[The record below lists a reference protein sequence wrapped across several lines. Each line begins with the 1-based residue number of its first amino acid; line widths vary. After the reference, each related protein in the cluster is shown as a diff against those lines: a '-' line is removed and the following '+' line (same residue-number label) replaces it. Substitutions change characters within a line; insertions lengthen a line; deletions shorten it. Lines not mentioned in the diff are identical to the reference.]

1 MVNDK
6 LIQISTAGSRK
17 ATSWPAQQ
25 LYWSEF
31 TEKLKTPVRSTE
43 TLQQYLNYTKG
54 IQDDLKDV
62 GGFVGGTLEGNI
74 RKAGHVIGR
83 DLITLDMDNIP
94 SEGTTG
100 ILQRIGSMGFACA
113 VYSTRKHEAIKPRL
127 RIVAPLSRTAT
138 ADEYEPI
145 ARKLASILGIEFCD
159 PTTFQPMRLMY
170 WPSCCSDSQ
179 YVFHVWDNPLIN
191 TDGMLGMYADW
202 RNISEW
208 PVVPGSDQAHER
220 LLKKQEDPTT
230 KKGVVGAFCKTYDI
244 YKAIEAFIPG
254 EYAACDTADNRLTFT
269 GGSTT
274 GGAVVYEDGLFLYSH
289 HATDPCSGKLVNAF
303 DLVRLHKFGDQ
314 DDNVVPGTPANR
326 LPSFTAMCQF
336 AVADQA
342 VTGLMN
348 QERYEQA
355 TEEFSKVSIN
365 GTGEG
370 PTNGAATSEPENLDW
385 INQMEVAPTTG
396 LPTKTIDNVLII
408 LENDPRLKGKL
419 AFDEFANRGLAMG
432 SLPWDVRDERRA
444 WSDPDDAGLLHYL
457 EHVYKIQL
465 SDKRLYA
472 AMTICSQRHKF
483 NDVKDYLTGLTW
495 DGTKRLDT
503 IFTDYLGAEDTIYT
517 RAVARKS
524 LAAAVA
530 RAMIPGTKYDYM
542 PILGGPQG
550 IGKSTF
556 LRLLGHKWYS
566 DSLQTFEGKEAS
578 EMIQGIWINE
588 LGELTGLSRSE
599 NNAVKQFLSRTE
611 DIYRE
616 PYGRRTGVYPRRC
629 VFFGTTNDN
638 EYLRDRT
645 GNRRFWPVDVG
656 IVEPTKDIFSTLKV
670 EVTQIWAEAYVA
682 WQLGEKLFL
691 SGDVEAMA
699 KEIQEG
705 HREVG
710 IKEGIVLEFI
720 EKKVPPNWDKRNLN
734 ERRMFWASEHNVNNG
749 ELVERDK
756 VCAAEVFCEC
766 LGGDLRYIKRQD
778 TVEINHIIENAKGW
792 EKTKNGVR
800 FGQPYGL
807 QRGFVKEQKLA
818 LHSKGT
824 KLLHRENVTPEVLQ
838 TLQTCYI
845 ECNGLNPDK

>member
-1 MVNDK
+1 LNHDK
-6 LIQISTAGSRK
+6 QLTISAAGSRK
-17 ATSWPAQQ
+17 ATSWPPRT
-25 LYWSEF
+25 LMWSEF
-31 TEKLKTPVRSTE
+31 VDRLKTPVRSAE
-43 TLQQYLNYTKG
+43 TLQQYLNYNKG

-62 GGFVGGTLEGNI
+62 GGFVGGTLEGSV

-208 PVVPGSDQAHER
+208 PVVPGTDQAHER

-244 YKAIEAFIPG
+244 YKAIETFIPG

-365 GTGEG
+365 GTVEG
-370 PTNGAATSEPENLDW
+370 PNTGTATPEPENLDW

-495 DGTKRLDT
+495 DGVKRLDT
-503 IFTDYLGAEDTIYT
+503 IFTDYLGAEDNIYT

-578 EMIQGIWINE
+578 EMIQGVWINE

-656 IVEPTKDIFSTLKV
+656 IVEPTKDVFSTLKV

-691 SGDVEAMA
+691 SGNVEAMA

-705 HREVG
+705 HREVSG
-710 IKEGIVLEFI
+710 KEGIVLEFL
-720 EKKVPPNWDKRNLN
+720 EKKIPTNWEKRNLN
-734 ERRMFWASEHNVNNG
+734 ERRMFWASEHSVNEND
-749 ELVERDK
+749 LVERDR
-756 VCAAEVFCEC
+756 VCAAEIWCEC
-766 LGGDLRYIKRQD
+766 LGGDPKYMKRQD
-778 TVEINHIIENAKGW
+778 TVEINGILENAPGW
-792 EKTKNGVR
+792 EKNKASLR
-800 FGQPYGL
+800 FGKPYGP
-807 QRGFVKEQKLA
+807 QKGFLKTSNSAGLSDKILKFAEKEQVLEK
-818 LHSKGT
+818 
-824 KLLHRENVTPEVLQ
+824 VTSRGVESYV
-838 TLQTCYI
+838 
-845 ECNGLNPDK
+845 

>member
-1 MVNDK
+1 M
-6 LIQISTAGSRK
+6 
-17 ATSWPAQQ
+17 
-25 LYWSEF
+25 WSEF
-31 TEKLKTPVRSTE
+31 VDRLKTPVRSAE
-43 TLQQYLNYTKG
+43 TLQQYLNYNKG

-62 GGFVGGTLEGNI
+62 GGFVGGTLEGNV

-202 RNISEW
+202 RNVSEW
-208 PVVPGSDQAHER
+208 PVVPGTDQAHER

-244 YKAIEAFIPG
+244 YKAIETFIPG
-254 EYAACDTADNRLTFT
+254 EYATCDTADNRLTFT

-274 GGAVVYEDGLFLYSH
+274 GGAVVYDDGLFLYSH
-289 HATDPCSGKLVNAF
+289 HATDPCSGKLVNSF

-314 DDNVVPGTPANR
+314 DDSAVPGTPANR

-355 TEEFSKVSIN
+355 TEEFSKVNIEGPAN
-365 GTGEG
+365 GT
-370 PTNGAATSEPENLDW
+370 ATPETENLDW

-483 NDVKDYLTGLTW
+483 NDVKDYLIGLNW
-495 DGTKRLDT
+495 DGVKRLDT
-503 IFTDYLGAEDTIYT
+503 IFTDYLGAEDNIYT

-530 RAMIPGTKYDYM
+530 RAMTPGTKYDYM

-578 EMIQGIWINE
+578 EMIQGVWINE

-656 IVEPTKDIFSTLKV
+656 IVEPTKDVFSTLKV

-691 SGDVEAMA
+691 SGNVEAMA

-705 HREVG
+705 HREVSG
-710 IKEGIVLEFI
+710 KEGIVLEFL
-720 EKKVPPNWDKRNLN
+720 EKKIPTNWEKRNLN
-734 ERRMFWASEHNVNNG
+734 ERRMFWASEHSVNEND
-749 ELVERDK
+749 LVERDR
-756 VCAAEVFCEC
+756 VCAAEIWCEC
-766 LGGDLRYIKRQD
+766 LGGDPKYMKRQD
-778 TVEINHIIENAKGW
+778 TVELNGILENAPGW
-792 EKTKNGVR
+792 EKNKASLR
-800 FGQPYGL
+800 FGKPYGP
-807 QRGFVKEQKLA
+807 QKGFLKTSNSAGLSDKILKFAEKEQVLEK
-818 LHSKGT
+818 
-824 KLLHRENVTPEVLQ
+824 VTSRGVESYV
-838 TLQTCYI
+838 
-845 ECNGLNPDK
+845 

>member
-1 MVNDK
+1 M
-6 LIQISTAGSRK
+6 
-17 ATSWPAQQ
+17 
-25 LYWSEF
+25 WSEF
-31 TEKLKTPVRSTE
+31 VDRLKTPVRSAE
-43 TLQQYLNYTKG
+43 TLQQYLNYNKG

-62 GGFVGGTLEGNI
+62 GGFVGGTLEGNV
-74 RKAGHVIGR
+74 RKAGHVVGR

-202 RNISEW
+202 RNVSEW
-208 PVVPGSDQAHER
+208 PVVPGTDQAHER

-244 YKAIEAFIPG
+244 YKAIETFIPG
-254 EYAACDTADNRLTFT
+254 EYATCDTADNRLTFT

-314 DDNVVPGTPANR
+314 DDNVVSGTPANR

-355 TEEFSKVSIN
+355 TEEFSKIN
-365 GTGEG
+365 IEG
-370 PTNGAATSEPENLDW
+370 PATGAAIPEPENLDW

-503 IFTDYLGAEDTIYT
+503 IFTDYLGAEDNIYT

-578 EMIQGIWINE
+578 EMIQGVWINE

-670 EVTQIWAEAYVA
+670 EVGQIWAEAYVA

-705 HREVG
+705 HREVSG
-710 IKEGIVLEFI
+710 KEGIVLEFL
-720 EKKVPPNWDKRNLN
+720 EKKIPTNWEKRNLN
-734 ERRMFWASEHNVNNG
+734 ERRMFWASEHNVN
-749 ELVERDK
+749 EKDLVERDR
-756 VCAAEVFCEC
+756 VCAAEIWCEC
-766 LGGDLRYIKRQD
+766 LGGDPKYMKRQD
-778 TVEINHIIENAKGW
+778 TVELNGILENAPGW
-792 EKTKNGVR
+792 EKNKASLR
-800 FGQPYGL
+800 FGKPYGPQKGFL
-807 QRGFVKEQKLA
+807 KTSNPAGLSDKILKFAEKEKVLEKVTSRGVE
-818 LHSKGT
+818 SY
-824 KLLHRENVTPEVLQ
+824 V
-838 TLQTCYI
+838 
-845 ECNGLNPDK
+845 